1 MEDLLSD
8 PGLVRRMI
16 QTVTSRLRD
25 IEDTLRHEERMSALG
40 RMAAQLMHELNNP
53 AAAVGRSSQSLL
65 EVYQRLGDAAMAVA
79 ASGVDLEDRLGDPE
93 KPESMS
99 PLDRSEA
106 ESTVEEWLEDHQVP
120 EPWQL
125 APALAADGWTVD
137 LLENAIDGLAA
148 DQATSVA
155 EWVGLRSLASQIISE
170 VQIGAG
176 RISELVRVVKEY
188 SFLDQ
193 APVQV
198 IDPTSGIADTL
209 ILLKYKLRSIE
220 VETDFAD
227 DLHRVEASGRDL
239 NQVWTNLID
248 NAADAMAEEGGA
260 LSISA
265 NNDGDD
271 ILVEVADTGGGVSPD
286 VVDRIFD
293 PFFTT
298 KEPGKGTGLGLHTV
312 QTIINRLGGNISIS
326 SDDVGTTFTVRLPVT
341 A

>member
-1 MEDLLSD
+1 VEVTLS
-8 PGLVRRMI
+8 
-16 QTVTSRLRD
+16 
-25 IEDTLRHEERMSALG
+25 
-40 RMAAQLMHELNNP
+40 
-53 AAAVGRSSQSLL
+53 
-65 EVYQRLGDAAMAVA
+65 
-79 ASGVDLEDRLGDPE
+79 
-93 KPESMS
+93 
-99 PLDRSEA
+99 
-106 ESTVEEWLEDHQVP
+106 
-120 EPWQL
+120 
-125 APALAADGWTVD
+125 
-137 LLENAIDGLAA
+137 
-148 DQATSVA
+148 
-155 EWVGLRSLASQIISE
+155 
-170 VQIGAG
+170 
-176 RISELVRVVKEY
+176 
-188 SFLDQ
+188 
-193 APVQV
+193 
-198 IDPTSGIADTL
+198 
-209 ILLKYKLRSIE
+209 
-220 VETDFAD
+220 FAD
-227 DLHRVEASGRDL
+227 DLKRVEAPGRDL